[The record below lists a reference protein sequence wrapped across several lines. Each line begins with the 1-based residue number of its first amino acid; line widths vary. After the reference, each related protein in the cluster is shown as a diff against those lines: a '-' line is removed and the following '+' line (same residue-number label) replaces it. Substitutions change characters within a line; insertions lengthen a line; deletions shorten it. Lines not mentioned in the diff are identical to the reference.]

1 MVRTSMTSIHP
12 LLDEQ
17 RQLLARRYEKERR
30 LLGLA
35 GTALSFILLLAFY
48 CSGLSWRLAHLF
60 CGRSIS
66 LAFLAYVGA
75 LLAWMSFLSLPL
87 SYYAGYIHEHNW
99 NFSTQTAI
107 DWLLDQAKSFS
118 LSLVLGSLL
127 LALLL
132 WIMARF
138 PSSWWLIA
146 GLGSAIVSVVLAT
159 LFPIIILPIFHRY
172 TPIRDE
178 ELTGSLQKIL
188 VQEGLKSSG
197 FYKEDMS
204 RKTRKENAFL
214 AGLGKTRRVVLG
226 DNLVENMTNPEI
238 VSIIAHEVGHYK
250 HRHLWKGIA
259 LGTAQQVVV
268 FYLLH
273 LIMKAAFPA
282 FLLSTRAN
290 LTLLPILLI
299 IAGAASGF
307 LFGPLG
313 NMLSRRME
321 KAADL
326 YAIIHIEEKRA
337 FLAALAGLADRNLA
351 NAYPAWWVRVLYY
364 SHPPIGERLEM
375 LERFVKDRN

>member
-1 MVRTSMTSIHP
+1 
-12 LLDEQ
+12 
-17 RQLLARRYEKERR
+17 
-30 LLGLA
+30 
-35 GTALSFILLLAFY
+35 
-48 CSGLSWRLAHLF
+48 
-60 CGRSIS
+60 
-66 LAFLAYVGA
+66 
-75 LLAWMSFLSLPL
+75 
-87 SYYAGYIHEHNW
+87 
-99 NFSTQTAI
+99 
-107 DWLLDQAKSFS
+107 
-118 LSLVLGSLL
+118 
-127 LALLL
+127 
-132 WIMARF
+132 
-138 PSSWWLIA
+138 
-146 GLGSAIVSVVLAT
+146 VSVILAA
-159 LFPIIILPIFHRY
+159 LFPVVILPIFHRY

-178 ELTGSLQKIL
+178 ELTESLRKIL
-188 VQEGLKSSG
+188 AQEGLKSSG
-197 FYKEDMS
+197 FYEEDMS

-250 HRHLWKGIA
+250 HRHMWKGIA
-259 LGTAQQVVV
+259 LGMAQQVVV
-268 FYLLH
+268 FYFLH

-375 LERFVKDRN
+375 LERFVKGGS